1 MQPVTR
7 YVLVDGARIAYQVFG
22 EGPPTIVVSAGTFSN
37 TDVVWEDPGAALF
50 FTRLASLGRVVR
62 YDRLGTSNSDPLPP
76 GWDPSPAA
84 FDHELEAVLDAAGC
98 ADEIVMMSWLD
109 AGPFAIHYAAA
120 NPDRVHKLI
129 LYNTTARFLQADDY
143 DIGLSADWI
152 VDLLT
157 HIDTM
162 WGTDAQVAINVPS
175 RLGDARFA
183 MWYAKFVRSLGTPTT
198 IVEIL
203 RNNLMLDVRPSLAE
217 LRMPTLV
224 MHRANYGLVPAS
236 HGRYL
241 AAHVNGAE
249 FIELPGAD
257 GPMYWEAPD
266 LILGHLR
273 TVRRTRRER
282 TGVAVRDDPVQ

>member
-7 YVLVDGARIAYQVFG
+7 YVLVDGARVAYQVFG

-37 TDVVWEDPGAALF
+37 TDVVWEDAGAALF

-84 FDHELEAVLDAAGC
+84 FDRELEAVLDAAGR

-120 NPDRVHKLI
+120 NPDRVRKLI

-152 VDLLT
+152 ADLLT

-175 RLGDARFA
+175 RLGDTRFA
-183 MWYAKFVRSLGTPTT
+183 WWYAKFVRSLGTPTT

-203 RNNLMLDVRPSLAE
+203 RNNLMLDVRSSFPSCGCPRWSCTA
-217 LRMPTLV
+217 PT
-224 MHRANYGLVPAS
+224 
-236 HGRYL
+236 
-241 AAHVNGAE
+241 
-249 FIELPGAD
+249 
-257 GPMYWEAPD
+257 
-266 LILGHLR
+266 
-273 TVRRTRRER
+273 
-282 TGVAVRDDPVQ
+282 TG